1 MCVVRPPDQEHEG
14 RPGSHS
20 ARQNNMRVPPRLEI
34 TLLIT
39 AYIAGIVGV
48 GLGARLI
55 LEAVGPHPA
64 VAQAVYWT
72 IVPAAGLAGLIV
84 FWFLSSRVE
93 FLWRG
98 YQVGFRRGR
107 GYYEERDA
115 SGKPRRLAFDWFP
128 VTEGYRPRGLVRL
141 SPLGTWELDAPVWAH
156 GRRHDIAGRITKDLS
171 SYEGWPALLMPDTPA
186 ADSLANTNPTSTLI
200 RAIVDRWPEWAPYVV
215 SGAEGSRADRVLL
228 SVPPPEHPSHRLEV
242 ACGGDAFEI
251 AYECGQPGLRA
262 EARFSLADRPA
273 ALSCVC
279 EFLREVR
286 DGEMVVVLRRL
297 PPLTRWQ
304 RSDRARYSAH
314 FLSASRSAG
323 DSRWCVYQWR
333 RDHSQHVG

>member
-1 MCVVRPPDQEHEG
+1 MRVVRPPDQEHEG

-20 ARQNNMRVPPRLEI
+20 ARQNNMRAPARLEI
-34 TLLIT
+34 TLSIT

-72 IVPAAGLAGLIV
+72 IVPAAGLGGLIA
-84 FWFLSSRVE
+84 FWFLCSRVE
-93 FLWRG
+93 YLWRG
-98 YQVGFRRGR
+98 YQVGFRLGR
-107 GYYEERDA
+107 AYYEERDA
-115 SGKPRRLAFDWFP
+115 SGERRGLAFDWFP

-141 SPLGTWELDAPVWAH
+141 SPLGTWELDAPVWAR
-156 GRRHDIAGRITKDLS
+156 GRRDDIAGRITKDLS
-171 SYEGWPALLMPDTPA
+171 SHEGWPALLMPDAAAVDSPA
-186 ADSLANTNPTSTLI
+186 DTNPTSTLI

-215 SGAEGSRADRVLL
+215 SGAEGGRVDRVLL

-242 ACGGDAFEI
+242 ACSGDAFEI

-262 EARFSLADRPA
+262 AATFGLADRAA

-286 DGEMVVVLRRL
+286 DAEMVVLVRRL
-297 PPLTRWQ
+297 PLLTRWR
-304 RSDRARYSAH
+304 RSDGARHSAQ
-314 FLSASRSAG
+314 FLSVSRSAR
-323 DSRWCVYQWR
+323 DSRWCLYQWR
-333 RDHSQHVG
+333 TERNQNVG